1 MESSPW
7 TMMGK
12 SVRSR
17 SISPARSA
25 ILREENSPSAPPP
38 EASTSST
45 SRSQNTSGCSP
56 RVGAG
61 KSRARYKMPCRSWRN
76 GEPTSRVSGCGSS
89 SCRPI
94 LCMSGANV
102 PPSLSVA
109 EVAMMAC
116 SLHNRFASFP
126 ATSSG
131 AVQSRGSW
139 SASRPR
145 LSHRI
150 VSPFATDSGVIVSS
164 VSNRLVRMAFATAV
178 LAASAVFSPSEP
190 ASAPPFALNSVRA
203 AFKGDRDS
211 NRHSATA
218 SGICVKR
225 PSSRFC
231 SATPSEIACWA
242 SSSLPE
248 TPKLPADLA
257 QFANILAL
265 NSVDA

>member
-1 MESSPW
+1 MTGSLGTGKGIRSISTKRHVFPGKSTPCHSERVPIKQAELSSRMSRTRAAMESSPW

-131 AVQSRGSW
+131 AV
-139 SASRPR
+139 
-145 LSHRI
+145 
-150 VSPFATDSGVIVSS
+150 
-164 VSNRLVRMAFATAV
+164 
-178 LAASAVFSPSEP
+178 
-190 ASAPPFALNSVRA
+190 
-203 AFKGDRDS
+203 
-211 NRHSATA
+211 
-218 SGICVKR
+218 
-225 PSSRFC
+225 
-231 SATPSEIACWA
+231 
-242 SSSLPE
+242 
-248 TPKLPADLA
+248 
-257 QFANILAL
+257 
-265 NSVDA
+265 